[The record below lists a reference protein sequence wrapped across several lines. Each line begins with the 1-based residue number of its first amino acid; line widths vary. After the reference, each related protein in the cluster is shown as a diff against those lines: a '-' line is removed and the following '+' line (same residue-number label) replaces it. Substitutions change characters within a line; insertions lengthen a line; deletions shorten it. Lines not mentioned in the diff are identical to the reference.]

1 MVELSQNI
9 DRDQETRAWGII
21 GCITPSGIPYL
32 TTRGGPITGP
42 ELLALQAIPT
52 DKLSL
57 TYESSRQLQDFAG
70 NAMTSTVVCA
80 ALLAAF
86 GVGFKILRPG
96 SGASNIPSVRHDIP
110 FSELIDDGTGRPRT
124 ERDLPV
130 GPIDLTE
137 FKEIQNLASK
147 TMQLCSC
154 EGRFGCNHG
163 SLQRCLSCGHT
174 TCTTCG
180 QNPLHKYE
188 LIPRFVLRQR
198 QNPSDFEKQVSD
210 WLPLQLRFEYFDIP
224 AFTYPTNAKVKTTQK
239 KVKEAIEAAFEHP
252 VHLTSFSRTRSW
264 KATYESSYARLDI
277 VFSRKMAPLLSS
289 SLELSGFLGAIS
301 VKCYLYAKPEANEPV
316 DSLVRADL
324 TQPIARMTCNQSL
337 YESGWEIRIPKPAGF
352 TLEIKYLGRQ
362 IDSWEAN
369 LGLKD
374 KNFMDRQVTQRVG
387 LTCSVGHEICPVEIP
402 GVYELLPDCDAACG
416 SLHRKLEDAESG
428 VGPNQ
433 DPIFFFL
440 DPGTLCNSAL
450 DSFVFANTHHRLP
463 LGGTRDVLAQVE
475 KGWRPASSAS
485 DLLPCTVPGHWQKCR
500 RTHLAVPKQDSLN
513 IKTSMPSSIASMKID
528 ISRCTHV
535 NFTALVCSF
544 PLRGDQHPQW
554 TEGNVYSI
562 DLIDKPDA
570 LRPFTQLIQR
580 AGGECGFTNWT
591 EISLAST
598 YLTLCQT
605 CAPAKPRLVFPTI
618 KSKSLVKH
626 IKERSEKPLLVEDQ
640 HQAFEFEKKIRSRPS
655 PVLADLHCHKDGN
668 GVLKLQLNVA
678 TLVHRAHA
686 KIAGQASKCI
696 PLSRIQWRLVRD
708 SGFEQLLPFPELSP
722 PSNKD
727 GLLADYPPN
736 WVKEEEEEG
745 LLLTTPQRQ
754 SLSWMLEQESSEA
767 ECWVEVEIEE
777 ARIPSA
783 NLRMEA
789 KVECLRRIRGGILAD
804 EVGYGKTATIL
815 ALFDSDASD
824 YDGTRRLSTTA
835 FATADGKINVK
846 ATLVLAPADL
856 LTQWHGEFY
865 KFLRKDWSDEYVV
878 LTIKSE
884 KHLKAL
890 TIRQI
895 CEADLILSTWEVFGD
910 WYFEELA
917 YLGHSPQ
924 LPKHPGRAFQQW
936 LSRALKNLG
945 TVVVGSEAC
954 DYEDYRPTWRMFDA
968 EKPDSQGYD
977 LTCAAPDKTAGEE
990 CEEETKQTLD
1000 DNFKVVDMKERAQPK
1015 VAPLLH
1021 LFSFRRVVTD
1031 EFTYVQGKQLS
1042 ALLELA
1048 ASRKWV
1054 LSGTPP
1060 LGSFREIN
1068 NMAMLLGTKLSTD
1081 DNDGGV
1087 FESQS
1092 ALKEKMK
1099 DKTR

>member
-1 MVELSQNI
+1 VVELSQNI

-42 ELLALQAIPT
+42 ELLALQGIPT
-52 DKLSL
+52 GKLSL

-96 SGASNIPSVRHDIP
+96 PGASDIPSARRDIL
-110 FSELIDDGTGRPRT
+110 FSELIDDGTGQPRT
-124 ERDLPV
+124 DRDLPV
-130 GPIDLTE
+130 GPTDLSE
-137 FKEIQNLASK
+137 FREIQNLAGK

-154 EGRFGCNHG
+154 EGRFGCSHG
-163 SLQRCLSCGHT
+163 PLQRCLSCGHT

-188 LIPRFVLRQR
+188 LIPQFVLRQR
-198 QNPSDFEKQVSD
+198 QNPSDFEKQITD
-210 WLPLQLRFEYFDIP
+210 WLPLQLRFQYFDIP
-224 AFTYPTNAKVKTTQK
+224 AFTYSTNVKVKVTQK
-239 KVKEAIEAAFEHP
+239 KVKKAIEAAFEHP

-277 VFSRKMAPLLSS
+277 VFSRKMASLLSS

-301 VKCYLYAKPEANEPV
+301 VKCYLYAKPDPNESV
-316 DSLVRADL
+316 DSLVRVDL

-387 LTCSVGHEICPVEIP
+387 LTCSAGHEICPVEIP

-416 SLHRKLEDAESG
+416 SLHRKLGDAESG
-428 VGPNQ
+428 VGPSQ

-440 DPGTLCNSAL
+440 DPGTLCNGAL

-485 DLLPCTVPGHWQKCR
+485 NLLPCTVPGNWQKCG
-500 RTHLAVPKQDSLN
+500 RTHLEVPKQDGVN
-513 IKTSMPSSIASMKID
+513 IKTSMPSSIASMKVD

-535 NFTALVCSF
+535 YFTALVCSF
-544 PLRGDQHPQW
+544 PLRGDQHTQW

-570 LRPFTQLIQR
+570 FRPFTQIIQR
-580 AGGECGFTNWT
+580 AGEECGFKNWM
-591 EISLAST
+591 EIALPST
-598 YLTLCQT
+598 YLALCQT
-605 CAPAKPRLVFPTI
+605 CAPEKPRLVFPTI

-626 IKERSEKPLLVEDQ
+626 VKERSEKPLLVEDQ
-640 HQAFEFEKKIRSRPS
+640 HQAFEFEEKIRSRPS

-668 GVLKLQLNVA
+668 GILKLQLNVA

-686 KIAGQASKCI
+686 KIAGQASKCT
-696 PLSRIQWRLVRD
+696 PLSRVQWRLARD

-745 LLLTTPQRQ
+745 LLLKTPQRQ
-754 SLSWMLEQESSEA
+754 SLSWMLKQESNEA

-783 NLRMEA
+783 NLRLEA
-789 KVECLRRIRGGILAD
+789 KVECIRRIRGGILAD

-824 YDGTRRLSTTA
+824 CDGTRRLPTTA
-835 FATADGKINVK
+835 FATADGKIDVK

-856 LTQWHGEFY
+856 LTQWHSEFY
-865 KFLRKDWSDEYVV
+865 RFLRKGPSDEYVV
-878 LTIKSE
+878 LTIESE

-895 CEADLILSTWEVFGD
+895 CEADFILSTWEVFGD
-910 WYFEELA
+910 WYLEELA
-917 YLGHSPQ
+917 YLGRSPQ
-924 LPKHPGRAFQQW
+924 LPKRSGRAFQQW
-936 LSRALKNLG
+936 LSHALKNLG
-945 TVVVGSEAC
+945 TVVMGSEAC
-954 DYEDYRPTWRMFDA
+954 DYEDYRPTWRTLDA
-968 EKPDSQGYD
+968 EKPGSQGFG
-977 LTCAAPDKTAGEE
+977 LPCTAPDKIAGEE

-1000 DNFKVVDMKERAQPK
+1000 DNFKVVDMKERAHPK
-1015 VAPLLH
+1015 IAPLLH

-1031 EFTYVQGKQLS
+1031 EFTYVQGRQLS
-1042 ALLELA
+1042 ALLELV

-1060 LGSFREIN
+1060 LGNFREIN

-1099 DKTR
+1099 DKTC

>member
-1 MVELSQNI
+1 
-9 DRDQETRAWGII
+9 
-21 GCITPSGIPYL
+21 
-32 TTRGGPITGP
+32 
-42 ELLALQAIPT
+42 
-52 DKLSL
+52 
-57 TYESSRQLQDFAG
+57 
-70 NAMTSTVVCA
+70 MTSTVVCA

-96 SGASNIPSVRHDIP
+96 PGASGLPSLKRDIP
-110 FSELIDDGTGRPRT
+110 FSELIDDGTGQPRT
-124 ERDLPV
+124 DKVLPV
-130 GPIDLTE
+130 GAIDLTE
-137 FKEIQNLASK
+137 FKEIQNLAGK

-154 EGRFGCNHG
+154 EGRFGRNHG
-163 SLQRCLSCGHT
+163 PLQYCLSCGHT
-174 TCTTCG
+174 TCAICG

-188 LIPRFVLRQR
+188 LIPQSVLRQR
-198 QNPSDFEKQVSD
+198 QNPSDFEKHISD
-210 WLPLQLRFEYFDIP
+210 WLPLQLRFGYFDIP
-224 AFTYPTNAKVKTTQK
+224 AFTYSTNAKVKVAQK
-239 KVKEAIEAAFEHP
+239 KVKKAIEAAFEHP

-264 KATYESSYARLDI
+264 KATYESPYSRLDI

-289 SLELSGFLGAIS
+289 GLELSGFLGAVS

-316 DSLVRADL
+316 GSPIRADL

-337 YESGWEIRIPKPAGF
+337 YEGGWEIRIPNPAGF
-352 TLEIKYLGRQ
+352 TLEIEYLGRQ
-362 IDSWEAN
+362 IDSWEAS

-374 KNFMDRQVTQRVG
+374 KNFTDRQVTQRVR
-387 LTCSVGHEICPVEIP
+387 LTCSAGHKICPVEIP

-416 SLHRKLEDAESG
+416 SLHRKLGDAESSF
-428 VGPNQ
+428 GPSQ

-440 DPGTLCNSAL
+440 DPGMLCNGAL
-450 DSFVFANTHHRLP
+450 DSFVFANAHHRLP
-463 LGGTRDVLAQVE
+463 LGGTRDILAQVE

-500 RTHLAVPKQDSLN
+500 RTHLEVPKPDSVN
-513 IKTSMPSSIASMKID
+513 IKTSTPSSIASMEID
-528 ISRCTHV
+528 ISRCTHGY
-535 NFTALVCSF
+535 FTALVCSF
-544 PLRGDQHPQW
+544 PLQGGQHTQW

-570 LRPFTQLIQR
+570 FRPFTQVIQR
-580 AGGECGFTNWT
+580 AGKECGFKDWV
-591 EISLAST
+591 EIAIPST
-598 YLTLCQT
+598 SPALCQT

-626 IKERSEKPLLVEDQ
+626 TKERSERPLLVEDQ

-686 KIAGQASKCI
+686 KIAGQASKCA
-696 PLSRIQWRLVRD
+696 PLSRIQWRLTRD
-708 SGFEQLLPFPELSP
+708 SGFEQPLPFPELSP
-722 PSNKD
+722 PSNKGD
-727 GLLADYPPN
+727 LLADYPPN
-736 WVKEEEEEG
+736 WVKKEEEVG
-745 LLLTTPQRQ
+745 LLLKTPQRQ
-754 SLSWMLEQESSEA
+754 SLSWMLQQESSKA
-767 ECWVEVEIEE
+767 ECWAEVEIEE

-783 NLRMEA
+783 NLRLEA
-789 KVECLRRIRGGILAD
+789 KVECIRHIRGGILAD

-824 YDGTRRLSTTA
+824 HDGTRRLPKTA
-835 FATADGKINVK
+835 CATADGKINVK

-865 KFLRKDWSDEYVV
+865 RFLRKDPSDEYVV
-878 LTIKSE
+878 LTVESE

-890 TIRQI
+890 TIKQI
-895 CEADLILSTWEVFGD
+895 CEADIILSTWEVFGD
-910 WYFEELA
+910 WYLEELA

-924 LPKHPGRAFQQW
+924 LPKRPGRAFQQW

-945 TVVVGSEAC
+945 TIVVGSEAC
-954 DYEDYRPTWRMFDA
+954 NYEDYRPTWRGLEA
-968 EKPDSQGYD
+968 EKPSSQGFD
-977 LTCAAPDKTAGEE
+977 LTCTASDKMVGEE

-1000 DNFKVVDMKERAQPK
+1000 ANFKVVDMKERADPK
-1015 VAPLLH
+1015 MAPLLH

-1042 ALLELA
+1042 ALLELV

-1060 LGSFREIN
+1060 LGNFREIN

-1092 ALKEKMK
+1092 TLKEKMK